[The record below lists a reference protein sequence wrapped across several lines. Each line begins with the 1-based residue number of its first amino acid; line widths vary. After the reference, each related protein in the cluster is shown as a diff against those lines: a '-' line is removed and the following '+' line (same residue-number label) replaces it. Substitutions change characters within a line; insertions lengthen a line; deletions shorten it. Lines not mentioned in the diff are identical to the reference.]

1 MKSVFIVNPVAGGRD
16 ISNALAQTLAQA
28 VSRMDLGQDTYA
40 ITRTTHAGHA
50 KKVAEEYARTGEPV
64 RLFAVGGD
72 GTIIQVAKGA
82 AQYGKAVLG
91 INVGR
96 LGFVATLERHELD
109 QLEKLVQGA
118 YTVEKRMM
126 LDVSIGGEERHYSVL
141 NDAVLS
147 RGTYSHIL
155 DLEVLLNN
163 ESICNYR
170 ADGLIVSTPTGSTA
184 YFLSAG
190 GPVVDPSLD
199 CIGLVP
205 ICPHSL
211 FTRPVVFG
219 GEATLCARAHCG
231 SEEEILLSLDG
242 ETILPIHSAV
252 PVTIRRS
259 PLTAG
264 IIRLNHK
271 NFYQVVNDKLAE
283 RRL

>member
-1 MKSVFIVNPVAGGRD
+1 MIA
-16 ISNALAQTLAQA
+16 A
-28 VSRMDLGQDTYA
+28 VVPNLDKLETERC
-40 ITRTTHAGHA
+40 TRTLIA
-50 KKVAEEYARTGEPV
+50 KMDALGAPVLMQEEMRAVFEDPRV
-64 RLFAVGGD
+64 RFVDSEEELYRQGDVLIAVGGD

-141 NDAVLS
+141 NDAVIS
-147 RGTYSHIL
+147 RGTYYHIL

>member
-1 MKSVFIVNPVAGGRD
+1 MIA
-16 ISNALAQTLAQA
+16 A
-28 VSRMDLGQDTYA
+28 VVPNLDKLETERC
-40 ITRTTHAGHA
+40 TRTLIA
-50 KKVAEEYARTGEPV
+50 KMDALGAPVLMQKEMRAVFEDPRVRFVDSEEELYRQGDV
-64 RLFAVGGD
+64 LIAVGGD

-96 LGFVATLERHELD
+96 LGFVATLDRHELD

-264 IIRLNHK
+264 LIRLNHK

>member
-1 MKSVFIVNPVAGGRD
+1 MIA
-16 ISNALAQTLAQA
+16 A
-28 VSRMDLGQDTYA
+28 VVPNLDKLETERC
-40 ITRTTHAGHA
+40 TRTLIA
-50 KKVAEEYARTGEPV
+50 KMDALGAPVLMQKEMRAVFEDPRVRFVDSEEELYRQGDV
-64 RLFAVGGD
+64 LIAVGGD

-155 DLEVLLNN
+155 VLEVLLNN

>member
-1 MKSVFIVNPVAGGRD
+1 MIA
-16 ISNALAQTLAQA
+16 A
-28 VSRMDLGQDTYA
+28 VVPNLDKLETERC
-40 ITRTTHAGHA
+40 TRTLIA
-50 KKVAEEYARTGEPV
+50 KMDALGAPVLMQKEMRAVFEEPRV
-64 RLFAVGGD
+64 RFVDSEEELYRQGVVLIAVGGD

>member
-1 MKSVFIVNPVAGGRD
+1 MNLLIVRNN
-16 ISNALAQTLAQA
+16 SNSQAIDASLLLATY
-28 VSRMDLGQDTYA
+28 LGTQGIGYA
-40 ITRTTHAGHA
+40 IFDSSDLEGLDPNPL
-50 KKVAEEYARTGEPV
+50 VSQQLARGV
-64 RLFAVGGD
+64 DLAVVLGGD
-72 GTIIQVAKGA
+72 GTILHLAKTVAMNNVP
-82 AQYGKAVLG
+82 VLG
-91 INVGR
+91 INLGS
-96 LGFVATLERHELD
+96 LGFMSELEPNELERLRD
-109 QLEKLVQGA
+109 LKGWNL
-118 YTVEKRMM
+118 TVEERMM

-219 GEATLCARAHCG
+219 GDATLCARAHCG

>member
-1 MKSVFIVNPVAGGRD
+1 MIA
-16 ISNALAQTLAQA
+16 A
-28 VSRMDLGQDTYA
+28 VVPNLDKLETERC
-40 ITRTTHAGHA
+40 TRTLIA
-50 KKVAEEYARTGEPV
+50 KMDALGAPVLMQKEMRAVFEDPRVRFVDSEEELYRQGDV
-64 RLFAVGGD
+64 LIAVGGD

-271 NFYQVVNDKLAE
+271 NFLQVVNDKLAE

>member
-1 MKSVFIVNPVAGGRD
+1 MIA
-16 ISNALAQTLAQA
+16 A
-28 VSRMDLGQDTYA
+28 VVPNLDKLETERC
-40 ITRTTHAGHA
+40 TRTLIA
-50 KKVAEEYARTGEPV
+50 KMDALGAPVLMQEEMRAVFEDPRV
-64 RLFAVGGD
+64 RFVDSEEELYRQGDVLIAVGGD

>member
-1 MKSVFIVNPVAGGRD
+1 MIA
-16 ISNALAQTLAQA
+16 A
-28 VSRMDLGQDTYA
+28 VVPNLDKLETERC
-40 ITRTTHAGHA
+40 TRTLIA
-50 KKVAEEYARTGEPV
+50 KMDALGAPVLMQEEMRAVFEDPRV
-64 RLFAVGGD
+64 RFVDSEEELYRQGDVLIAVGGD

-283 RRL
+283 MRL

>member
-1 MKSVFIVNPVAGGRD
+1 MIA
-16 ISNALAQTLAQA
+16 A
-28 VSRMDLGQDTYA
+28 VVPNLDKLETERC
-40 ITRTTHAGHA
+40 TRTLIA
-50 KKVAEEYARTGEPV
+50 KMDALGAPVLMQEEMRAVFEDPRV
-64 RLFAVGGD
+64 RFVDSEEELYRQGDVLIAVGGD

-271 NFYQVVNDKLAE
+271 NFY
-283 RRL
+283 

>member
-1 MKSVFIVNPVAGGRD
+1 MIA
-16 ISNALAQTLAQA
+16 A
-28 VSRMDLGQDTYA
+28 VVPNLDKLETERC
-40 ITRTTHAGHA
+40 TRTLIA
-50 KKVAEEYARTGEPV
+50 KMDALGAPVLMQEEMRAVFEDPRV
-64 RLFAVGGD
+64 RFVDSEEELYRQGDVLIAVGGD

-242 ETILPIHSAV
+242 ETIRPIHSAV

>member
-1 MKSVFIVNPVAGGRD
+1 MIA
-16 ISNALAQTLAQA
+16 A
-28 VSRMDLGQDTYA
+28 VVPNLDKLETERC
-40 ITRTTHAGHA
+40 TRTLIA
-50 KKVAEEYARTGEPV
+50 KMDALGAPVLMQKEMRAVFEDPRVRFVDSEEELYRQGDV
-64 RLFAVGGD
+64 LIAVGGD

-126 LDVSIGGEERHYSVL
+126 LDVSIGGEEQHYSVL

-219 GEATLCARAHCG
+219 GDATLCARAHCG

>member
-1 MKSVFIVNPVAGGRD
+1 MIA
-16 ISNALAQTLAQA
+16 A
-28 VSRMDLGQDTYA
+28 VVPNLDKLETERC
-40 ITRTTHAGHA
+40 TRTLIA
-50 KKVAEEYARTGEPV
+50 KMDALGAPVLMQKEMRAVFEDPRVRFVDSEEELYRQGDV
-64 RLFAVGGD
+64 LIAVGGD

-96 LGFVATLERHELD
+96 LGFVATLDRHELD

>member
-1 MKSVFIVNPVAGGRD
+1 M
-16 ISNALAQTLAQA
+16 
-28 VSRMDLGQDTYA
+28 
-40 ITRTTHAGHA
+40 
-50 KKVAEEYARTGEPV
+50 
-64 RLFAVGGD
+64 
-72 GTIIQVAKGA
+72 
-82 AQYGKAVLG
+82 
-91 INVGR
+91 
-96 LGFVATLERHELD
+96 
-109 QLEKLVQGA
+109 
-118 YTVEKRMM
+118 
-126 LDVSIGGEERHYSVL
+126 
-141 NDAVLS
+141 
-147 RGTYSHIL
+147 
-155 DLEVLLNN
+155 LLNN

-271 NFYQVVNDKLAE
+271 NFYQENCPGIVVENGNIDELILMMTGGYQ
-283 RRL
+283 R

>member
-1 MKSVFIVNPVAGGRD
+1 MIA
-16 ISNALAQTLAQA
+16 A
-28 VSRMDLGQDTYA
+28 VVPNLDKLETERC
-40 ITRTTHAGHA
+40 TRTLIA
-50 KKVAEEYARTGEPV
+50 KMDALGAPVLMQKEMRAVFEDPRVRFVDSEEELYRQGDV
-64 RLFAVGGD
+64 LIAVGGD

-82 AQYGKAVLG
+82 AQYGKAVVG
-91 INVGR
+91 INGGR

-219 GEATLCARAHCG
+219 GDATLCARAHCG

>member
-1 MKSVFIVNPVAGGRD
+1 MIA
-16 ISNALAQTLAQA
+16 A
-28 VSRMDLGQDTYA
+28 VVPNLDKLETERC
-40 ITRTTHAGHA
+40 TRTLIA
-50 KKVAEEYARTGEPV
+50 KMDALGAPVLMQEEMRAVFEDPRV
-64 RLFAVGGD
+64 RFVDSEEELYRQGDVLIAVGGD

-82 AQYGKAVLG
+82 VQYGKAVLG

-219 GEATLCARAHCG
+219 GDATLCARAHCG

-259 PLTAG
+259 PLTEG

>member
-1 MKSVFIVNPVAGGRD
+1 MIA
-16 ISNALAQTLAQA
+16 A
-28 VSRMDLGQDTYA
+28 VVPNLDKLETERC
-40 ITRTTHAGHA
+40 TRTLIA
-50 KKVAEEYARTGEPV
+50 KMDALGAPGLMQKEMRAVFEDPRVRFVDSEEELYRQGDV
-64 RLFAVGGD
+64 LIAVGGD

>member
-1 MKSVFIVNPVAGGRD
+1 MQKEMRAVFEDPRVRFVD
-16 ISNALAQTLAQA
+16 S
-28 VSRMDLGQDTYA
+28 
-40 ITRTTHAGHA
+40 
-50 KKVAEEYARTGEPV
+50 EEELYRQGDV
-64 RLFAVGGD
+64 LIAVGGD

>member
-1 MKSVFIVNPVAGGRD
+1 MIA
-16 ISNALAQTLAQA
+16 A
-28 VSRMDLGQDTYA
+28 VVPNLDKLETERC
-40 ITRTTHAGHA
+40 TRTLIA
-50 KKVAEEYARTGEPV
+50 KMDALGAPVLMQKEMRAVFEDPRVRFVDSEEELYRQGDV
-64 RLFAVGGD
+64 LIAVGGD

-170 ADGLIVSTPTGSTA
+170 ADGLIGSTPTGSTA

-219 GEATLCARAHCG
+219 GDATLCARAHCG

>member
-1 MKSVFIVNPVAGGRD
+1 MIA
-16 ISNALAQTLAQA
+16 A
-28 VSRMDLGQDTYA
+28 VVPNLDKLETERC
-40 ITRTTHAGHA
+40 TRTLIA
-50 KKVAEEYARTGEPV
+50 KMDALGAPVLMQKEMCAVFEDPRVRFVDSEEELYRQGDV
-64 RLFAVGGD
+64 LIAVGGD

-126 LDVSIGGEERHYSVL
+126 LDVSIGGEEQHYSVL

-147 RGTYSHIL
+147 RGTYSRIL

-219 GEATLCARAHCG
+219 GDATLCARAHCG

>member
-1 MKSVFIVNPVAGGRD
+1 MIA
-16 ISNALAQTLAQA
+16 A
-28 VSRMDLGQDTYA
+28 VVPNLDKLETERC
-40 ITRTTHAGHA
+40 TRTLIA
-50 KKVAEEYARTGEPV
+50 KMDALGAPVLMQKEMRAVFEDPRVRFVDSEEELYRQGDV
-64 RLFAVGGD
+64 LIAVGGD

-126 LDVSIGGEERHYSVL
+126 LDVSIGGEEQHYSVL

-219 GEATLCARAHCG
+219 GDATLCARAYCG

>member
-1 MKSVFIVNPVAGGRD
+1 MIA
-16 ISNALAQTLAQA
+16 A
-28 VSRMDLGQDTYA
+28 VVPNLDKLETERC
-40 ITRTTHAGHA
+40 TRTLIA
-50 KKVAEEYARTGEPV
+50 KMDALGAPVLMQEEMRAVFEDPRV
-64 RLFAVGGD
+64 RFVDSEEELYRQGDVLIAVGGD

-219 GEATLCARAHCG
+219 GDATLCARAHCG

>member
-1 MKSVFIVNPVAGGRD
+1 MIA
-16 ISNALAQTLAQA
+16 A
-28 VSRMDLGQDTYA
+28 VVPNLDKLETERC
-40 ITRTTHAGHA
+40 TRTLIA
-50 KKVAEEYARTGEPV
+50 KMDALGAPVLMQKEMRAVFEDPRVRFVDSEEELYRQGDV
-64 RLFAVGGD
+64 LIAVGGD

-271 NFYQVVNDKLAE
+271 NFYPVVNDKLAE

>member
-1 MKSVFIVNPVAGGRD
+1 MIA
-16 ISNALAQTLAQA
+16 A
-28 VSRMDLGQDTYA
+28 VVPNLDKLETERC
-40 ITRTTHAGHA
+40 TRTLIA
-50 KKVAEEYARTGEPV
+50 KMDALGAPVLMQEEMRAVFEDPRV
-64 RLFAVGGD
+64 RFVDSEEELYRQGDVLIAVGGD

-141 NDAVLS
+141 NDSVLS

>member
-1 MKSVFIVNPVAGGRD
+1 MIA
-16 ISNALAQTLAQA
+16 A
-28 VSRMDLGQDTYA
+28 VVPNLDKLETERC
-40 ITRTTHAGHA
+40 TRTLIA
-50 KKVAEEYARTGEPV
+50 KMDALGAPVLMQKEMRTVFEDPRVRFVDSEEELYRQGDV
-64 RLFAVGGD
+64 LIAVGGD

-242 ETILPIHSAV
+242 ETILPIRSAV

>member
-1 MKSVFIVNPVAGGRD
+1 MIA
-16 ISNALAQTLAQA
+16 A
-28 VSRMDLGQDTYA
+28 VVPNLDKLETERC
-40 ITRTTHAGHA
+40 TRTLIA
-50 KKVAEEYARTGEPV
+50 KMDALGAPVLMQKEMCAVFEDPRVRFVDSEEELYRQGDV
-64 RLFAVGGD
+64 LIAVGGD

-126 LDVSIGGEERHYSVL
+126 LDVSIGGEEQHYSVL

-219 GEATLCARAHCG
+219 GDATLCARAHCG

>member
-1 MKSVFIVNPVAGGRD
+1 MIA
-16 ISNALAQTLAQA
+16 A
-28 VSRMDLGQDTYA
+28 VVPNLDKLETERC
-40 ITRTTHAGHA
+40 TRTLIA
-50 KKVAEEYARTGEPV
+50 KMDALGAPVLMQEEMRAVFEDPRV
-64 RLFAVGGD
+64 RFVDSEEDLYRQGDVLIAVGGD

-219 GEATLCARAHCG
+219 GDATLCARAHCG

>member
-1 MKSVFIVNPVAGGRD
+1 MIA
-16 ISNALAQTLAQA
+16 A
-28 VSRMDLGQDTYA
+28 VVPNLDKLETERC
-40 ITRTTHAGHA
+40 TRTLIA
-50 KKVAEEYARTGEPV
+50 KMDALGAPVLMQEEMRAVFEDPRV
-64 RLFAVGGD
+64 RFVDSEEELYRQGDVLIAVGGD

-163 ESICNYR
+163 EKIGR
-170 ADGLIVSTPTGSTA
+170 AS
-184 YFLSAG
+184 
-190 GPVVDPSLD
+190 
-199 CIGLVP
+199 C
-205 ICPHSL
+205 
-211 FTRPVVFG
+211 R
-219 GEATLCARAHCG
+219 
-231 SEEEILLSLDG
+231 
-242 ETILPIHSAV
+242 
-252 PVTIRRS
+252 
-259 PLTAG
+259 
-264 IIRLNHK
+264 
-271 NFYQVVNDKLAE
+271 E
-283 RRL
+283 RV

>member
-1 MKSVFIVNPVAGGRD
+1 MIA
-16 ISNALAQTLAQA
+16 A
-28 VSRMDLGQDTYA
+28 VVPNLDKLETERC
-40 ITRTTHAGHA
+40 TRTLIA
-50 KKVAEEYARTGEPV
+50 KMDALGAPVLMQKEMRAVFEDPRVRFVDSEEELYRQGDV
-64 RLFAVGGD
+64 LIAVGGD

>member
-1 MKSVFIVNPVAGGRD
+1 MIA
-16 ISNALAQTLAQA
+16 A
-28 VSRMDLGQDTYA
+28 VVPNLDKLETERC
-40 ITRTTHAGHA
+40 TRTLIA
-50 KKVAEEYARTGEPV
+50 KMDALGAPVLMQKEMRAVFEDPRVRFVDSEEELYRQGDV
-64 RLFAVGGD
+64 LIAVGGD
-72 GTIIQVAKGA
+72 GTIIQVAKGT

-126 LDVSIGGEERHYSVL
+126 LDVSIGGEERYYSVL

>member
-1 MKSVFIVNPVAGGRD
+1 MIA
-16 ISNALAQTLAQA
+16 A
-28 VSRMDLGQDTYA
+28 VVPNLDKLETERC
-40 ITRTTHAGHA
+40 TRTLIA
-50 KKVAEEYARTGEPV
+50 KMDALGAPVLMQKEMRAVFEDPRVRFVDSEEELYRQGDV
-64 RLFAVGGD
+64 LIAVGGD

-219 GEATLCARAHCG
+219 GDATLCARAHCG

-271 NFYQVVNDKLAE
+271 IFI
-283 RRL
+283 RLSMTSWPKGDCET

>member
-1 MKSVFIVNPVAGGRD
+1 MIA
-16 ISNALAQTLAQA
+16 A
-28 VSRMDLGQDTYA
+28 VVPNLDKLETERC
-40 ITRTTHAGHA
+40 TRTLIA
-50 KKVAEEYARTGEPV
+50 KMDALGAPVLMQKEMRAVFEDPRVRFVDSEEELYRQGDV
-64 RLFAVGGD
+64 LIAVGGD

-219 GEATLCARAHCG
+219 GDATLCARAHCG